1 MRKFK
6 VRVERS
12 ATQFWEVKARSEQE
26 AFDNYANGNLC
37 QTNTHGDVLSVVKE
51 LADGRILMLS
61 TPKVKVS
68 DLLRILPKEIIDECE
83 WHADDVIVLTT
94 GETVLS
100 DGSSFKSMSL
110 DEEHDYADM
119 ESDDDDVPV
128 SKKEL
133 AGYLVSNSV
142 ELLRMLEKED
152 ESKMELSGNQIVREI

>member
-1 MRKFK
+1 MGKPAPNRKEIIMKKFK

-12 ATQFWEVKARSEQE
+12 DTQFWEVKARSEQE

-119 ESDDDDVPV
+119 ESC
-128 SKKEL
+128 
-133 AGYLVSNSV
+133 
-142 ELLRMLEKED
+142 LLYTSPSPRD
-152 ESKMELSGNQIVREI
+152 

>member
-1 MRKFK
+1 MKKFK

-12 ATQFWEVKARSEQE
+12 DTQFWEVKARSEQE

-94 GETVLS
+94 GETLLS

-119 ESDDDDVPV
+119 ESDGESVPM
-128 SKKEL
+128 SEREL
-133 AGYLVSNSV
+133 AGYIVSNSV